1 MTNTQI
7 ERVDLPDPRYTYG
20 ADDYMFV
27 ELAEAMSF
35 DANFLAQAITQR
47 IRSRE
52 LPGILEVAP
61 ANASYLVQF
70 DPTVRDPET
79 LLAEL
84 EAIRE
89 EIDIREYT
97 WDASVIEIPVFYND
111 PWTHETLMRFR
122 DRHQAPDSTDLEY
135 CADINGFDS
144 PEEIIDAHSE
154 APHMATMIGFVP
166 GLAWCFQMVPRDRQ
180 LEAPKYKRPRTDT
193 PGRAIGFGGAF
204 TTPYPVQGA
213 GGYQLFGRTPV
224 EVLDVEQSLPQF
236 EESIVLPDPG
246 DILVFSQIDR
256 EEYDMI
262 REEVEAGTYEYNIE
276 EIDFVP
282 DEFFEDPDG
291 YNENVM
297 EVIK

>member
-1 MTNTQI
+1 MTNVQI
-7 ERVDLPDPRYTYG
+7 ERVDLSEPRYTYG
-20 ADDYMFV
+20 GDDYIFV
-27 ELAEAMSF
+27 ELSEAMSF

-47 IRSRE
+47 IRSRD

-70 DPTVRDPET
+70 DPTQRDPET

-84 EAIRE
+84 QAIKQ
-89 EIDIREYT
+89 EIDIQEYT
-97 WDASVIEIPVFYND
+97 WDANVIEIPVFYND
-111 PWTHETLMRFR
+111 PWTHETLMQFR

-135 CADINGFDS
+135 CAEINDFDS
-144 PEEIIDAHSE
+144 IEDLIDAHSG

-236 EESIVLPDPG
+236 EDSIVLPDPG

-256 EEYDMI
+256 EEYNSI
-262 REEVEAGTYEYNIE
+262 REEIEVGTYEYNIE
-276 EIDFVP
+276 EIEFVP
-282 DEFFEDPDG
+282 DEFFENPDV
-291 YNENVM
+291 YNKNIM
-297 EVIK
+297 EAIE